1 MRAWLIAGLLLA
13 GGAAAQPAPEASPAQ
28 AQAQPAQAQPEQ
40 SQPAQ
45 STPAPAPAPRRPRVR
60 TAPKPPPLPVIK
72 EAARPLPP
80 RVIDP
85 RLANPQAMVLAPVPN
100 RSLEAPRVIIEDRA
114 SLGPS
119 VINRNLP
126 GRGQASDG
134 SVNLLEDKLFRPAPG
149 ARLSVPF
156 SY

>member
-1 MRAWLIAGLLLA
+1 MIHAWLIAGLLLA
-13 GGAAAQPAPEASPAQ
+13 GGAAAQPTPEAPAAPAQ
-28 AQAQPAQAQPEQ
+28 AEAA
-40 SQPAQ
+40 
-45 STPAPAPAPRRPRVR
+45 PAPPAPRRPAVRVAR
-60 TAPKPPPLPVIK
+60 KPPPLPIIK

-85 RLANPQAMVLAPVPN
+85 RLGGSQSMVLAPVPN

-119 VINRNLP
+119 VINRSLP
-126 GRGQASDG
+126 GRGQAEDG
-134 SVNLLEDKLFRPAPG
+134 SPNLLEDKLFRPAPG
-149 ARLSVPF
+149 ARLRVPF